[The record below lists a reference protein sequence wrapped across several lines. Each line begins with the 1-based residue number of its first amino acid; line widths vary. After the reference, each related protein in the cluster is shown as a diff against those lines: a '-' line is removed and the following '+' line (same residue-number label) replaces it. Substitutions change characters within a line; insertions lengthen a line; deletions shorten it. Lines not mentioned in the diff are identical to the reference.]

1 MVWFKEKAEGQV
13 NQDDEGER
21 LQGHDMDGDGDVDC
35 DASSPCDLNDRG
47 RGRTVETQSGGL
59 AVLRAMWE
67 FNRLVEGEGGF
78 AP

>member
-1 MVWFKEKAEGQV
+1 MAWFKEKTEGQAD
-13 NQDDEGER
+13 QEDDDER

-67 FNRLVEGEGGF
+67 FSRLAERDVDF